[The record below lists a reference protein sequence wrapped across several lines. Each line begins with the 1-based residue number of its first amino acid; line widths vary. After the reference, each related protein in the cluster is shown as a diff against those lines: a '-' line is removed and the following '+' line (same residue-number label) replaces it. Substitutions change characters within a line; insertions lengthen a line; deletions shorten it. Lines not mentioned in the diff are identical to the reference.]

1 MKSCCMTAGLE
12 PAYDMQWQ
20 RQGTALLLRH
30 GASHWDALHTAQQP
44 QAGTNSTYRCD
55 HRSSLNAK
63 SALMTASCNT
73 CARATLVW

>member
-30 GASHWDALHTAQQP
+30 AASHWDALHTAQQP
-44 QAGTNSTYRCD
+44 QIPPTGVTTDPPSMQN
-55 HRSSLNAK
+55 L
-63 SALMTASCNT
+63 L
-73 CARATLVW
+73 